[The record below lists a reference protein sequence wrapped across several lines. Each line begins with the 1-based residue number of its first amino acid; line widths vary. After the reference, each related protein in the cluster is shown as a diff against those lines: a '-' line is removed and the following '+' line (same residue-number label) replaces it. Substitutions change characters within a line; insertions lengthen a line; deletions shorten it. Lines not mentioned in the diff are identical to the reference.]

1 MFVTVYTYLV
11 TPLVI
16 KSINTI
22 HLNLI
27 KVRHYNIKF
36 QYLPEFT
43 WYQSRKVT
51 NVQNFSL
58 SSILSNTSAAMAS
71 SSSTNT
77 EHASPTSTPIIP
89 HSLTQVHHLITIKL
103 TRDNYLLWK
112 AQIVPYLKGQH
123 LFGFLD
129 GTRLAPLP
137 VLTSTADGAAQ
148 IIPNPEFQQWHL
160 QDQMLLSA
168 LISSLS
174 ETILAHVVRCATARD
189 VWQVLERMFTS
200 QSRARTMQVHYQLAT
215 LQKGDSTV
223 AEYYHRFTLL
233 ADTLAAVNHPL
244 DSFELVSFFL
254 AGLGSEYDSLVTSVQ
269 TRVDPLSIEDLY
281 GHLLTHEIR
290 LAHHQPAVDLS
301 LANANFT
308 APTSSARGGRSGK
321 SPAYFQSNRGPT
333 TTNQRTNRGRGR
345 GGRGGSSS
353 NRPTCQVCNK
363 PGHFALQC
371 YHRFDSSYA
380 SEARPSMQAL
390 LATPSAPQD
399 PNWYTDSGATH
410 HLTADLGNLNLRAD
424 DYNGPDQIRVGNGTG
439 LSVKHVGSTQL
450 SHPTSP
456 FILRDVLHVPHITKN
471 LISVHKFTKDTN
483 TSLDFHP
490 YYFLVKDRVSGKVLL
505 RGLSKNGLYIFP
517 TSFNKRLVRPQA
529 LVGERTSVSK
539 WHSRLGH
546 PAFRVVSQII
556 SRFKLPVVSNKIDSS
571 CSACFSSKSK
581 QLSFSLSSTQTNA
594 PLELIYSDV
603 WGPSPICSRNGFKY
617 YVSFVDAFSR
627 YTWLYPMTR
636 KNDAFAIFQKFQK
649 YVERFFTLKIKL
661 VQTDWGGEYCT
672 LSTFFE
678 NCGIL
683 HRVSCPHTHQQNGVV
698 ERKHRHIVET
708 GLALLSHASSFSFL
722 G

>member
-1 MFVTVYTYLV
+1 
-11 TPLVI
+11 
-16 KSINTI
+16 
-22 HLNLI
+22 
-27 KVRHYNIKF
+27 
-36 QYLPEFT
+36 
-43 WYQSRKVT
+43 
-51 NVQNFSL
+51 
-58 SSILSNTSAAMAS
+58 MAS

-103 TRDNYLLWK
+103 TQDNYLLWK

-137 VLTSTADGAAQ
+137 VLTTTADGAAQ
-148 IIPNPEFQQWHL
+148 VIPNPEFQQWHL

-174 ETILAHVVRCATARD
+174 ETILAHVVKCATARD

-269 TRVDPLSIEDLY
+269 TRADPLSIEDLY

-333 TTNQRTNRGRGR
+333 THNQRTNRGRGR

-353 NRPTCQVCNK
+353 HRPTCQVCNKPGHFALQCYHRFDSSYATDLGNLNLRADDYNGPDQIRVGDSTVAEYYHRFTLLADTLAAVNHPLDSFELTLFLLRIYTVTFLPMRFRLAHHQPAVDLSLANANFTAPNQLCPWWSKWQVFYLFSIQTVDPPPHNQRTNRGRGRGGRGGSSSHRPTCQVCNK

-424 DYNGPDQIRVGNGTG
+424 DYNGPDQIRVG
-439 LSVKHVGSTQL
+439 
-450 SHPTSP
+450 
-456 FILRDVLHVPHITKN
+456 
-471 LISVHKFTKDTN
+471 
-483 TSLDFHP
+483 
-490 YYFLVKDRVSGKVLL
+490 SG
-505 RGLSKNGLYIFP
+505 F
-517 TSFNKRLVRPQA
+517 
-529 LVGERTSVSK
+529 GEGAA
-539 WHSRLGH
+539 SR
-546 PAFRVVSQII
+546 A
-556 SRFKLPVVSNKIDSS
+556 
-571 CSACFSSKSK
+571 
-581 QLSFSLSSTQTNA
+581 
-594 PLELIYSDV
+594 E
-603 WGPSPICSRNGFKY
+603 
-617 YVSFVDAFSR
+617 
-627 YTWLYPMTR
+627 
-636 KNDAFAIFQKFQK
+636 
-649 YVERFFTLKIKL
+649 
-661 VQTDWGGEYCT
+661 
-672 LSTFFE
+672 
-678 NCGIL
+678 
-683 HRVSCPHTHQQNGVV
+683 
-698 ERKHRHIVET
+698 
-708 GLALLSHASSFSFL
+708 
-722 G
+722 

>member
-1 MFVTVYTYLV
+1 
-11 TPLVI
+11 
-16 KSINTI
+16 
-22 HLNLI
+22 
-27 KVRHYNIKF
+27 
-36 QYLPEFT
+36 
-43 WYQSRKVT
+43 
-51 NVQNFSL
+51 
-58 SSILSNTSAAMAS
+58 MAS

-77 EHASPTSTPIIP
+77 EHASPISTPIIP
-89 HSLTQVHHLITIKL
+89 HSLT
-103 TRDNYLLWK
+103 
-112 AQIVPYLKGQH
+112 QIVPYLKGQH

-137 VLTSTADGAAQ
+137 VLTTTADGAAQ
-148 IIPNPEFQQWHL
+148 VIPNPEFQQWHL

-174 ETILAHVVRCATARD
+174 ETILAHVVKCATARD

-269 TRVDPLSIEDLY
+269 TRADPLSIEDLY

-321 SPAYFQSNRGPT
+321 SSTYFQPNRGPT

-353 NRPTCQVCNK
+353 HRPTCQVCHK

-424 DYNGPDQIRVGNGTG
+424 DYNGPDQIRVG
-439 LSVKHVGSTQL
+439 
-450 SHPTSP
+450 
-456 FILRDVLHVPHITKN
+456 
-471 LISVHKFTKDTN
+471 
-483 TSLDFHP
+483 
-490 YYFLVKDRVSGKVLL
+490 SG
-505 RGLSKNGLYIFP
+505 F
-517 TSFNKRLVRPQA
+517 
-529 LVGERTSVSK
+529 GEGAA
-539 WHSRLGH
+539 SR
-546 PAFRVVSQII
+546 A
-556 SRFKLPVVSNKIDSS
+556 
-571 CSACFSSKSK
+571 
-581 QLSFSLSSTQTNA
+581 
-594 PLELIYSDV
+594 E
-603 WGPSPICSRNGFKY
+603 
-617 YVSFVDAFSR
+617 
-627 YTWLYPMTR
+627 
-636 KNDAFAIFQKFQK
+636 
-649 YVERFFTLKIKL
+649 
-661 VQTDWGGEYCT
+661 
-672 LSTFFE
+672 
-678 NCGIL
+678 
-683 HRVSCPHTHQQNGVV
+683 
-698 ERKHRHIVET
+698 
-708 GLALLSHASSFSFL
+708 
-722 G
+722 